1 MDKEAK
7 FRLSICSRSGHNFMA
22 QSSFFVGVGNIP
34 FQLPY
39 IYRDRD
45 IYIFKDDEVRINQV
59 NNSTSYLF
67 HSPSA
72 SRTGQRRE
80 RRCQTASR
88 LDLVIQECE
97 RCADATC
104 AIPNRF
110 MGWGGEKRRWSAM
123 EEERI
128 GKRLAAGNGSPMEV
142 PWTFEN

>member
-1 MDKEAK
+1 M
-7 FRLSICSRSGHNFMA
+7 L
-22 QSSFFVGVGNIP
+22 QSQGRAMVGNIP

-104 AIPNRF
+104 AIPKYGVLSVMR
-110 MGWGGEKRRWSAM
+110 WATLSDQGGGVVYCIR
-123 EEERI
+123 
-128 GKRLAAGNGSPMEV
+128 
-142 PWTFEN
+142 T